1 MDPIRTEVMKN
12 RFAAIVEEAA
22 TIIYRTAHTTFVKQ
36 TQDYQCA
43 LANLDGYF
51 FAFPVLNGVTSSA
64 GLNVRTAID
73 AIGIDN
79 LEPGDVII
87 TNDPFQSDGMCTHT
101 MDVHLLRPI
110 FFEDEL
116 ICFGWS
122 FLHASDI
129 GGAVPGSISP
139 TNTDVFQEGIRIR
152 ATKLYRA
159 GELNRELV
167 DLFKDNCRI
176 PDQVW
181 GDFKAMVAA
190 LKTMDRRITELC
202 ERNGVD
208 EFLAGTEEV
217 MAYADRK
224 ARSVFRDIPDG
235 EYHFADYLEGAIA
248 DQLTF
253 IQARM
258 TVAGD
263 SVDLDFSGSSPQAAA
278 AINFVT
284 AEYGHPFLC
293 RALINYVMTI
303 SPETPLNG
311 GILRSVGARA
321 PRGTVM
327 NCNFP
332 AAMGNRAV
340 TISRIYDVVLGC
352 LNRALP
358 DGLSASGASQ
368 AGIIMASARD
378 HTTGLPKVSVVQPL
392 IGGSGGRRVNDGVDG
407 VDTPIGF
414 LRSAPI
420 EAVET
425 ESPIILRRYGLLAG
439 SFGAGKYRSGAAIV
453 IDIESRDPNLIL
465 TVRGLDRF
473 RFTPWGV
480 KGGHAGRAG
489 QTVLNPGRNTQEILG
504 QIKVLEVK
512 IGDLVR
518 LVTPAGGGFGDP
530 FERDPERVAE
540 DVRGG
545 LVTAETAEGTYGV
558 AITGGKV
565 DRDVTA
571 ALRAARAGDQPLAAA
586 GPGFAFDSNRRE
598 FEEIWPHATHAY
610 FCERVLAAPA
620 GLRSQLTAAVRARF
634 AEQRRPLFAP
644 DIDMAIDT
652 AIAGF
657 TGQRVSAAQSDIR

>member
-1 MDPIRTEVMKN
+1 MDAVRTEVMKN

-43 LANLDGYF
+43 LAGLDGYF

-64 GLNVRTAID
+64 GLNVRKPID
-73 AIGIDN
+73 AIGIEN
-79 LEPGDVII
+79 LEPGDIII
-87 TNDPFQSDGMCTHT
+87 TNDPFESDGMCTHT
-101 MDVHLLRPI
+101 MDVHLLKPI
-110 FFEDEL
+110 FFQDRL

-139 TNTDVFQEGIRIR
+139 TSTDVFQEGIRMR

-159 GELNRELV
+159 GVLNTELM

-176 PDQVW
+176 PEQVW

-190 LKTMDRRITELC
+190 LTTMDRRITSLC
-202 ERNGVD
+202 ERYGLS
-208 EFLAGTEEV
+208 EFEAGAESV
-217 MAYADRK
+217 LAYADRK
-224 ARSVFRDIPDG
+224 AREVFGAIPDG
-235 EYHFADYLEGAIA
+235 QYRFGDYLEGVVA
-248 DQLTF
+248 DQLAY
-253 IQARM
+253 IQATM

-263 SVDLDFSGSSPQAAA
+263 TIDLDFTGSSPQAAS

-293 RALINYVMTI
+293 RALMNYIVTMV
-303 SPETPLNG
+303 PEAPLNAG
-311 GILRSVGARA
+311 LLRNVTARA

-327 NCNFP
+327 NCTFP

-340 TISRIYDVVLGC
+340 TISRIYDTVLGC
-352 LNRALP
+352 LNQALP
-358 DGLSASGASQ
+358 DGLAASGASQ

-378 HTTGLPKVSVVQPL
+378 HRTGLPKVSVVQPL
-392 IGGSGGRRVNDGVDG
+392 IGGSGGRRVGDGVDG

-414 LRSAPI
+414 LRSAPV

-425 ESPIILRRYGLLAG
+425 EAPIVLRRYELMPD
-439 SFGAGKYRSGAAIV
+439 SCGAGRFRSGAAIV

-473 RFTPWGV
+473 RFAPWGV
-480 KGGHAGRAG
+480 RGGAPGRVG
-489 QTVLNPGRNTQEILG
+489 QTLLNPGRNTEEFLG
-504 QIKVLEVK
+504 QIKVQEVMV
-512 IGDLVR
+512 GDVVR

-530 FERDPERVAE
+530 FNRDPERVAS

-545 LVTAETAEGTYGV
+545 LLSVGNAASQYGV
-558 AITGGKV
+558 AVTDGRV
-565 DRDVTA
+565 DEAATN
-571 ALRAARAGDQPLAAA
+571 ALRNTGARETAGTD
-586 GPGFAFDSNRRE
+586 FAFNASRLAYE
-598 FEEIWPHATHAY
+598 AVWPPAVQAY
-610 FCERVLAAPA
+610 LCERILAAPA
-620 GLRSQLTAAVRARF
+620 GLRTQLMAAI
-634 AEQRRPLFAP
+634 RRQYSDRKEELGPA
-644 DIDMAIDT
+644 DIDAAIDR
-652 AIAGF
+652 AMAGF
-657 TGQRVSAAQSDIR
+657 TGRSGSLPR